1 MPLSVLLLTKSAVI
15 IGDGEGDHFLRPH
28 YLTSPLSNDIE
39 RFLAEK
45 FGISKILLIFA
56 ADMRRTEITQSIK
69 EALKSVPYK
78 MEARLYGSEARG
90 DARHDSDIDLLI
102 LVDLPIVTGKD
113 EDAIFAPLYQVELQ
127 SGVLINPLII
137 PKSQWGVN
145 VSPFYINVENEGVPL

>member
-1 MPLSVLLLTKSAVI
+1 
-15 IGDGEGDHFLRPH
+15 
-28 YLTSPLSNDIE
+28 
-39 RFLAEK
+39 LAEK
-45 FGISKILLIFA
+45 FGFSKILLIFA

-90 DARHDSDIDLLI
+90 DARPDSDIDLLI
-102 LVDLPIVTGKD
+102 LVDQPIVTGID

>member
-1 MPLSVLLLTKSAVI
+1 MTAKLIKKLARI

-28 YLTSPLSNDIE
+28 YLTSPLSNDID
-39 RFLAEK
+39 RFFAEK
-45 FGISKILLIFA
+45 FGISKFILIFA

-90 DARHDSDIDLLI
+90 DARPDSDIDLLI
-102 LVDLPIVTGKD
+102 LVDQPVVTGKD

-145 VSPFYINVENEGVPL
+145 VSPFYINVENEGVAL